1 MRDEDISVQNPF
13 PVGARVGV
21 FLYATED
28 VLKLIGYGTYQGDEL
43 PPENI
48 LAPWGPAALIG
59 KDIPKLVLDDGTV
72 FWGCEGWWAPEET
85 TRAMAVRLKVERAD
99 LMSVRAERW
108 AAWEKANR
116 DLDEAM
122 EAVR

>member
-72 FWGCEGWWAPEET
+72 FWGCEGWWAGEDEI
-85 TRAMAVRLKVERAD
+85 RRLSEGLKVEQVD
-99 LMSVRAERW
+99 LAAARAERW
-108 AAWEKANR
+108 AAWEKGNR

-122 EAVR
+122 EALP

>member
-1 MRDEDISVQNPF
+1 MREQDVSFQNPAAA
-13 PVGARVGV
+13 GDRVGC
-21 FLYATED
+21 FLYATAE
-28 VLKLIGYGTYQGDEL
+28 VLNLVGYGIYQGDEI

-48 LAPWGPAALIG
+48 LAPWGPAALLG
-59 KDIPKLVLDDGTV
+59 KPIPKLVLDDGTV

-122 EAVR
+122 EALP